1 MGLNKQLNVVNARI
15 TYRKAPIHTLEKFT
29 FKDMASAYRS
39 FKKDGS
45 IKECII
51 LQTCN
56 RVEVYAACEDA
67 DYKKLVQYW
76 AKSTGLSEDMF
87 KDTLE
92 LSVGKDTILHLL
104 KLASGL
110 DSLVIGEDQIL
121 GQVKRAFN
129 VAVRNK
135 YAGTHLSVLFD
146 KAIKVGSKVR
156 TSTGINKGTVSY
168 GSMAVKLAEEHVKR
182 LKGKTIMLIGTGEA
196 ASLVAK
202 VLKKR
207 EIEFLVTSRTFERAK
222 SFSETAGG
230 EPIAFEKALEMLNK
244 LDALF
249 VATTAPYYLITLE
262 EIKVAMQDRKDE
274 MVIVDL
280 SNPRTVEEKVTE
292 LKGVKLINI
301 DEVSVLV
308 EKNLRA
314 RKQEVKH
321 AERIIDSEVYS
332 VEARMKRLEVEPVV
346 DSLFKKVDTIRER
359 ELAKALHMLGDL
371 DEEQKRIIE
380 QLSHAIVEGVLSN
393 PMDNLRKASEG
404 GDKELM
410 KAVSKLFNYER

>member
-1 MGLNKQLNVVNARI
+1 MTKLNLVNARI
-15 TYRKAPIHTLEKFT
+15 TYRRAPIHTLEKFT
-29 FKDMASAYRS
+29 FKDLASAYRS
-39 FKKDGS
+39 FKKNDS
-45 IKECII
+45 IKECVI

-56 RVEVYAACEDA
+56 RVEVYATCEDSNYA
-67 DYKKLVQYW
+67 KLIESW
-76 AKSTGLSEDMF
+76 AKSTGLSEDDF

-92 LSVGKDTILHLL
+92 MSVGKDVISHLL

-121 GQVKRAFN
+121 GQVKRAFDLAKKN
-129 VAVRNK
+129 MCAGAYLDTLFEKAV
-135 YAGTHLSVLFD
+135 
-146 KAIKVGSKVR
+146 KVGSKVR

-168 GSMAVKLAEEHVKR
+168 GSMAVKLAEKHVKD

-202 VLKKR
+202 ALKKR
-207 EIEFLVTSRTFERAK
+207 EIKFLITSRTFERAK

-230 EPIAFEKALEMLNK
+230 KPIAFEKALEL
-244 LDALF
+244 LDGVDALF
-249 VATTAPYYLITLE
+249 VATTAPYFLITFDRV
-262 EIKVAMQDRKDE
+262 KQAVRNRKDG

-280 SNPRTVEEKVTE
+280 SNPRTVEENVTT

-301 DEVSVLV
+301 DEVSALV

-314 RKQEVKH
+314 RMHEVKQ
-321 AERIIDSEVYS
+321 AERIIDDEVYS

-346 DSLFKKVDTIRER
+346 DSLFKKVHDIRER
-359 ELAKALHMLGDL
+359 ELGKALHMLGDL
-371 DEEQKRIIE
+371 DDQKKKIIE
-380 QLSHAIVEGVLSN
+380 QLSHAIVEGVLSD
-393 PMDNLRKASEG
+393 PMDILRKASED

-410 KAVSKLFNYER
+410 KAVSKLFKYER